1 MTAKEMKKLPAKS
14 SDKKLIAKTIS
25 DKKFKAA
32 IREELTKNEKVEHEG
47 FLGRTLKKKSY
58 DTAVQWYKKFIQR
71 GDKSS
76 VALHKAASMIAGLN
90 DRDFQVYLQKMK
102 LL

>member
-14 SDKKLIAKTIS
+14 SDKKLIAKTIN
-25 DKKFKAA
+25 DKRFKAA
-32 IREELTKNEKVEHEG
+32 IREELIKNEKVEHEG

-58 DTAVQWYKKFIQR
+58 AAAVDWYKKFIQR
-71 GDKSS
+71 GDKPM
-76 VALHKAASMIAGLN
+76 VALHKAAGMIQGLN
-90 DRDFQVYLQKMK
+90 DRDFHMYLRKMK